1 MCVRIGAVKY
11 SQRVMSQA
19 YPDEWEQVVGVAQVR
34 GGRTVRQTSLS
45 GCGGP
50 APRRVGVGRK
60 DVPPTGDIWT
70 LAQQLATF
78 TLGHTA
84 PDTPLDA
91 IVKGLGKAAGTY
103 RTIRADPAR
112 ASLLLAVGE
121 QRVCHSATVRK
132 KGPVISLVACHDS
145 YSTLTWQTR
154 TSIVCQKIKDDLYRC
169 LAVQVSGIVSP
180 VTYSGCHA
188 VHAPQARLVEPFQG
202 ED

>member
-145 YSTLTWQTR
+145 YSTLT
-154 TSIVCQKIKDDLYRC
+154 
-169 LAVQVSGIVSP
+169 
-180 VTYSGCHA
+180 
-188 VHAPQARLVEPFQG
+188 
-202 ED
+202 

>member
-1 MCVRIGAVKY
+1 M
-11 SQRVMSQA
+11 
-19 YPDEWEQVVGVAQVR
+19 
-34 GGRTVRQTSLS
+34 
-45 GCGGP
+45 
-50 APRRVGVGRK
+50 GVGRK

-70 LAQQLATF
+70 FAQQLATF

-84 PDTPLDA
+84 PDTPFDA
-91 IVKGLGKAAGTY
+91 IVKGLGKAARTY

-121 QRVCHSATVRK
+121 QCV
-132 KGPVISLVACHDS
+132 
-145 YSTLTWQTR
+145 
-154 TSIVCQKIKDDLYRC
+154 
-169 LAVQVSGIVSP
+169 AVQVSGIVSP

>member
-1 MCVRIGAVKY
+1 
-11 SQRVMSQA
+11 MSDERA
-19 YPDEWEQVVGVAQVR
+19 APTLPDITVGLWR
-34 GGRTVRQTSLS
+34 SCS
-45 GCGGP
+45 SSC
-50 APRRVGVGRK
+50 GVGRK

-84 PDTPLDA
+84 PDTPFDA
-91 IVKGLGKAAGTY
+91 IVKGFGKAAGTY

-145 YSTLTWQTR
+145 YSTLT
-154 TSIVCQKIKDDLYRC
+154 
-169 LAVQVSGIVSP
+169 
-180 VTYSGCHA
+180 
-188 VHAPQARLVEPFQG
+188 
-202 ED
+202 

>member
-1 MCVRIGAVKY
+1 MEVLLLV
-11 SQRVMSQA
+11 V
-19 YPDEWEQVVGVAQVR
+19 WESAARTSRQLVTS
-34 GGRTVRQTSLS
+34 GRSRSSL
-45 GCGGP
+45 
-50 APRRVGVGRK
+50 RRSRSV
-60 DVPPTGDIWT
+60 I
-70 LAQQLATF
+70 
-78 TLGHTA
+78 A

-145 YSTLTWQTR
+145 YSTLTWQAW
-154 TSIVCQKIKDDLYRC
+154 TSIVCQEIKDDLYRC